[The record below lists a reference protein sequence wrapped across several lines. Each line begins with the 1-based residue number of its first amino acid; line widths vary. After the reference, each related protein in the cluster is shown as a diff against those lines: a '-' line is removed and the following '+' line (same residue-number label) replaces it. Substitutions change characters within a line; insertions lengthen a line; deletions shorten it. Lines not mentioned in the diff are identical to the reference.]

1 MQKLIIEFYN
11 LQNCRVILFLN
22 PKTKKYVTNAVA
34 YKAAGVLHQRGVK
47 ICHR

>member
-22 PKTKKYVTNAVA
+22 PKTKKYVTDTVA
-34 YKAAGVLHQRGVK
+34 YKGAEVLYQRGIK